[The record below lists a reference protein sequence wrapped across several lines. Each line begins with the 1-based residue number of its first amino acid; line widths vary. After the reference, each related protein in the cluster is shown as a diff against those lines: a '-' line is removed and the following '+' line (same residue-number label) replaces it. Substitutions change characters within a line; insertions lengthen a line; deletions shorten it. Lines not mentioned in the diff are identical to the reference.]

1 MYMEDELQKF
11 IEDPFPKKSLTSIE
25 NQQIEVKVL
34 KWANWS
40 EGRGLVFWQQNPI
53 HKQGIHGKV

>member
-34 KWANWS
+34 K
-40 EGRGLVFWQQNPI
+40 
-53 HKQGIHGKV
+53 